1 MAQKDP
7 PQGVAEGLFC
17 YQLSVCCQLSVFRAF
32 AKNLARA
39 ATRTG
44 LLNSLISI
52 KMKDVS
58 IVSPLFG
65 AL

>member
-7 PQGVAEGLFC
+7 PQGVAEGLF
-17 YQLSVCCQLSVFRAF
+17 CCQLSVFRAF